1 MRVKKEENM
10 TVYVI
15 QEMGRNIR
23 SAEKFGDLKVLL
35 PDNRQIVLSS
45 GPISFKLRQEL
56 KTFNDDDYLLL
67 IGDPAIIAVAAAV
80 AANVNNG
87 RFKVLKWDRDDKA
100 YYDIEIDLN
109 PTRIKSTSRVD
120 SNDRE
125 VLFVEEIIKEK

>member
-1 MRVKKEENM
+1 M

>member
-80 AANVNNG
+80 AAAIAFNAP
-87 RFKVLKWDRDDKA
+87 LL
-100 YYDIEIDLN
+100 LN
-109 PTRIKSTSRVD
+109 
-120 SNDRE
+120 
-125 VLFVEEIIKEK
+125 